1 MTFFMFFILW
11 VIFNGRITVQIALTG
26 ALLSGALYWFCCKY
40 LGYEENRQ
48 RNQIKRLG
56 YMIMYLGV
64 LVIEIIKANI
74 AVLGIA
80 VSKEM
85 TFEPQLF
92 YFRTDLKKTSSR
104 VLLANSITLTPGT
117 ITVSLEDS
125 LYCIHCLDKSM
136 AEGIEDSVFVQILHR
151 MEEVGA

>member
-1 MTFFMFFILW
+1 MIFFAFFALW
-11 VIFNGRITVQIALTG
+11 IVFNGRITLQICLVG
-26 ALLSGALYWFCCKY
+26 ILLSAVLYRFCGKY
-40 LGYEENRQ
+40 LGYWGGRKG
-48 RNQIKRLG
+48 NQIKRLG
-56 YMIMYLGV
+56 YLVMYLGV
-64 LVIEIIKANI
+64 LILEIIKANI

-92 YFRTDLKKTSSR
+92 YFRTDLKDVESR
-104 VLLANSITLTPGT
+104 VMLANSITLTPGT

-136 AEGIEDSVFVQILHR
+136 AEGIEDSIFVQILR
-151 MEEVGA
+151 KMEEVEI